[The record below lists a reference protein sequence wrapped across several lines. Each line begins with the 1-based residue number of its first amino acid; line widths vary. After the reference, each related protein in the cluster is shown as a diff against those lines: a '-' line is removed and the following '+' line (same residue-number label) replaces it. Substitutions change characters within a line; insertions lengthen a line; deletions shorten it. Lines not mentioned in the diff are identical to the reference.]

1 MSGWRGRGRGR
12 RLGRELQGH
21 TRSNGQPAPW
31 HPANCSPSTCSPH
44 TRPLTLSPITCWNY
58 VTGIRVPRGSLS
70 RAQDD
75 YEAAATTCDNRRCLE
90 ALPYGAR
97 AVHWWVHNRAPRAIT
112 FPSDPGRP
120 KAQCKASYHL
130 LTSLQPSTC
139 ILQPTTATTLSKP
152 SCAHGWV
159 ILMDGHFSSGWIL
172 KKCPL

>member
-1 MSGWRGRGRGR
+1 MAVGDGSAVSCKVTPGPTVSQLLGT
-12 RLGRELQGH
+12 RL
-21 TRSNGQPAPW
+21 TVVPAHALRNP
-31 HPANCSPSTCSPH
+31 P
-44 TRPLTLSPITCWNY
+44 TLSPITCWND

-139 ILQPTTATTLSKP
+139 TKPSTATTVSKP

-159 ILMDGHFSSGWIL
+159 LLMDGHFSSGWIL